1 MGRKRRKPSTDKW
14 DVLEKAKRCI
24 PPVETILDNAWSAL
38 SLDEE
43 FIRHYFGEALRQID
57 ERAMEIYLKHER
69 RAMKFAAQ
77 EWLEQRRKRLQ
88 REWDH
93 LSALLQEDRW
103 EAFKRKVVPM
113 FMDFARLFQRLE
125 KALGN
130 MRKARAG
137 STFERAVEKLLREIC
152 IRCGRPKKKK
162 DQKELERFDLVV
174 PDVETACNTPDRA
187 IFLELKRTLGER
199 WKQKVAVDPKRSK
212 RCWLLTI
219 DHKLGDEKVKGIYE
233 RICNKD
239 LGAFFVPEDVANKL
253 RQKGE
258 TWVRSLN
265 ELPEALREALGGE
278 MRC

>member
-77 EWLEQRRKRLQ
+77 EWLEQRRKLLQ

-113 FMDFARLFQRLE
+113 FMDFAQLVQRLE
-125 KALGN
+125 KDLGN
-130 MRKARAG
+130 MRKARG
-137 STFERAVEKLLREIC
+137 GLTFERAVEKLLSTIAIPYERPRGREA
-152 IRCGRPKKKK
+152 
-162 DQKELERFDLVV
+162 QKLERIDLVS
-174 PDVETACNTPDRA
+174 PDVKTALNEPERA
-187 IFLELKRTLGER
+187 IFLTLKRTLRER
-199 WKQKVAVDPKRSK
+199 WKQEVPAAQGR
-212 RCWLLTI
+212 RCWLLTLDPDI
-219 DHKLGDEKVKGIYE
+219 TETKADEIHEKGLE
-233 RICNKD
+233 
-239 LGAFFVPEDVANKL
+239 AFVPEEVAVRV
-253 RQKGE
+253 RQKGKI
-258 TWVRSLN
+258 WVRSLD
-265 ELPEALREALGGE
+265 ELPKSLREALEG
-278 MRC
+278 